1 MIIIKDISLS
11 SKCKDWKCAC
21 FLPVPAMTC
30 TPVLWLTSFKNLTFL
45 CRPWFEFSTTAPPPN
60 CLYSSISYRTAAW
73 VSASLN
79 CKLYLLLYL
88 YPKHKL
94 IVVRPTPVLA
104 TNQSCIFFK
113 VVNGA
118 CLCISI
124 ILWFWGRVIVK
135 KITFQCWSLRLH
147 FNC

>member
-1 MIIIKDISLS
+1 MTIIKDISLS
-11 SKCKDWKCAC
+11 RKYKGWKSAP

-30 TPVLWLTSFKNLTFL
+30 TPVLWLTSLKNLTFL

-79 CKLYLLLYL
+79 WQLYLLLYL

-94 IVVRPTPVLA
+94 IFVRPTPVLA
-104 TNQSCIFFK
+104 TNQSSIFLKLF
-113 VVNGA
+113 
-118 CLCISI
+118 SI
-124 ILWFWGRVIVK
+124 ILWFWGRVILRQWPFNVG
-135 KITFQCWSLRLH
+135 WSLHLPV
-147 FNC
+147 NS